1 MRLSC
6 VSFKKAGAACHQ
18 ERTMNEIFKGLLF
31 LHGYPLPFESIEGR
45 TDEVVGEKYASGLG
59 NRIAS
64 QRKFAPLGHARRQ
77 SDGAVRPSAREVCV
91 AGGCG

>member
-1 MRLSC
+1 MRLAC

-31 LHGYPLPFESIEGR
+31 LHGYPLPFESIEGSKGDADDR
-45 TDEVVGEKYASGLG
+45 KFADGYG
-59 NRIAS
+59 NRVAS
-64 QRKFAPLGHARRQ
+64 QRMFAPLGRRQ
-77 SDGAVRPSAREVCV
+77 RAAAPPPQDVCV